1 MGIDSKIVQSLFRDH
16 PHVVARTISDSL
28 RVGDLVV
35 DRGFVGVPRV
45 PDDSIGRI
53 SKLNGDIAEVEW
65 RDGSSGQVHISV
77 IAHIHEP
84 YEAALHD
91 SAFEIPRFAS
101 GTPVL
106 LGNGDRGHI
115 LEQVVGPTGFKT
127 YRVQVDASAAPL
139 TIGRRVYATQNA
151 MVKVGSIKPDVV
163 VSFYKEADLQPSA
176 TIGAELAV
184 ERDEQIIG
192 LQKYAQLPS
201 DLGMLFPY
209 EPPQEVT
216 FHMGRVR
223 FPIDVIFI
231 DRSGRVAAIE
241 EDCQPGYDS
250 YWRHGVVASVLEVNG
265 GWCRQNNVV
274 LRDAVRLVQVVTA
287 QLTAKGHCAECGRP
301 AKYFC
306 AGHKVRA
313 GQDLPLCGHHS
324 HLPAN
329 PQLADADYKY
339 FCSKCSWDE
348 KCGMGWSPEDIKLAQ
363 GAQTTKQNIFPAK
376 RVQAQLS
383 SSKSGPK
390 VPDNWDGTFPPT
402 FGMMKLRSSSRE
414 DEGAPRAYYS
424 SRDYGLI
431 IRWIQADRMSG
442 RWLYKIIKA
451 PNEAEEVFGSR
462 AGYNTLAQAMD
473 AFMRQVGP
481 QHVPLRQRRLVEAQ
495 EHFDPASH
503 RTDAVPR
510 VPTQGPPMDPS
521 RFQDHDLP
529 DEVLKD
535 QPLDPANWEQD
546 IGYDQGSDSMR
557 SFEGPGF
564 RPAASKEHK

>member
-1 MGIDSKIVQSLFRDH
+1 M
-16 PHVVARTISDSL
+16 VARTISDSL

-45 PDDSIGRI
+45 PDDGIGRI
-53 SKLNGDIAEVEW
+53 SKLSGDIAEVEW
-65 RDGSSGQVHISV
+65 RDGSNGQVHISA

-91 SAFEIPRFAS
+91 SAFEIPRFAP

-265 GWCRQNNVV
+265 GWCRQNKVV
-274 LRDAVRLVQVVTA
+274 LRDAVRLVQ
-287 QLTAKGHCAECGRP
+287 
-301 AKYFC
+301 
-306 AGHKVRA
+306 
-313 GQDLPLCGHHS
+313 
-324 HLPAN
+324 
-329 PQLADADYKY
+329 
-339 FCSKCSWDE
+339 
-348 KCGMGWSPEDIKLAQ
+348 
-363 GAQTTKQNIFPAK
+363 
-376 RVQAQLS
+376 
-383 SSKSGPK
+383 
-390 VPDNWDGTFPPT
+390 
-402 FGMMKLRSSSRE
+402 
-414 DEGAPRAYYS
+414 
-424 SRDYGLI
+424 
-431 IRWIQADRMSG
+431 
-442 RWLYKIIKA
+442 
-451 PNEAEEVFGSR
+451 
-462 AGYNTLAQAMD
+462 
-473 AFMRQVGP
+473 
-481 QHVPLRQRRLVEAQ
+481 AQ

-521 RFQDHDLP
+521 RFQDRSLP

-546 IGYDQGSDSMR
+546 LGYDQGNDSMR